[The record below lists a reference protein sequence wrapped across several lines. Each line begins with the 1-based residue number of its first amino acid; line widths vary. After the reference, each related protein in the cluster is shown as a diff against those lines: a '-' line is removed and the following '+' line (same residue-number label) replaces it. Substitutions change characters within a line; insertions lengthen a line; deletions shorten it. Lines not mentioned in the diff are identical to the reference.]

1 MQDPYVLFLLKDV
14 VVDGQLFLKL
24 VLTERQSPDV
34 NEILSIV

>member
-1 MQDPYVLFLLKDV
+1 MFFFLLYDV